1 MSLLTKIII
10 AALSSAGLLTGAAL
24 SYIAPEELAAGQ
36 KYFIY
41 LRSILFILLS
51 VAVLYSLYSSFL
63 FLVPLFFILFA
74 ILFAVDLKIESATA
88 YPFHYF
94 AFLTAYFLIQDGI
107 LIAALLFLYGFPAGT
122 LLRIKYA

>member
-10 AALSSAGLLTGAAL
+10 AALSSAGLLSGVAL
-24 SYIAPEELAAGQ
+24 SYIAPEELAAGR

-41 LRSILFILLS
+41 LLSILF
-51 VAVLYSLYSSFL
+51 V
-63 FLVPLFFILFA
+63 
-74 ILFAVDLKIESATA
+74 VDLKIESTLA
-88 YPFHYF
+88 YLFHYL

-122 LLRIKYA
+122 LLRMKHA

>member
-10 AALSSAGLLTGAAL
+10 AALSSAGLLSGVAL
-24 SYIAPEELAAGQ
+24 SYIASEELAAGQ

-41 LRSILFILLS
+41 LRSVLFILLS
-51 VAVLYSLYSSFL
+51 LAILYSLYSSFL
-63 FLVPLFFILFA
+63 FLVPLFFVLFA
-74 ILFAVDLKIESATA
+74 ILFVVDLKIESAMA
-88 YPFHYF
+88 YLFHYL

-122 LLRIKYA
+122 LLRIKHA